1 MCVVCVRWLCICVR
15 CACDGM
21 DPTRVQSNNQKH
33 EAMVEPWSKA
43 RPPATI
49 YLIVDCNS
57 DTPTLTH
64 SKS

>member
-1 MCVVCVRWLCICVR
+1 MEI
-15 CACDGM
+15 M